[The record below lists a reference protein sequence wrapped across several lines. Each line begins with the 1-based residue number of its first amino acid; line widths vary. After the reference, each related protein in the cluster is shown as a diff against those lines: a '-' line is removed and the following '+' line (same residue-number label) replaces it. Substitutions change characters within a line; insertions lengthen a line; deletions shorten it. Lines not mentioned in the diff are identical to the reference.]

1 MVKRSTRP
9 PLLAVYPAAFC
20 LLMTAG
26 LAGSSSE
33 QELDQLHREL
43 TVRAPITL
51 ELAIEQGD
59 VTVLRGHSDELL
71 IRATLKAGAG
81 ADIPADYLQ
90 SAVVIEQN
98 NELVRIASANDRAS
112 DKLRSEL
119 KIAYRIS
126 IPEHSRVT
134 SSIEKGNLIVVG
146 IDGPVSAKAR
156 TGSIQVAY
164 VMSDVSLQTG
174 DGDLKVEAVSGHVTA
189 ITSDGNIACSRVLAG
204 LSAQTGEGDI
214 TLAAVGPAEA
224 VVQHGTGRIEVGGAR
239 GSLKASTD
247 GGGLHVKAV
256 PHGDW
261 KLNSTSGAIHIELPR
276 AAGFQVNAA
285 TKDGR
290 ISVKR
295 NDWEN
300 PSPAA
305 KEWAQ
310 EINGGGNSIV
320 VYSERG
326 RILIN

>member
-1 MVKRSTRP
+1 MVKRSTHR
-9 PLLAVYPAAFC
+9 LMLAVHPAACC
-20 LLMTAG
+20 LLLTAG
-26 LAGSSSE
+26 VVGSSSAQQVE
-33 QELDQLHREL
+33 QLHREL
-43 TVRAPITL
+43 TVTEPITL
-51 ELAIEQGD
+51 ELALEQGE
-59 VTVLRGHSDELL
+59 VTVLRGHNNELL

-98 NELVRIASANDRAS
+98 NELVKIASANDRAS
-112 DKLRSEL
+112 DKLRAEL

-156 TGSIQVAY
+156 NGSIQVAY
-164 VMSDVSLQTG
+164 VMSDVSLRTG

-239 GSLKASTD
+239 DSLLASTD
-247 GGGLHVKAV
+247 GGDVHVKAV

-261 KLNSTSGAIHIELPR
+261 KLNSTSGSIHIEVPR
-276 AAGFQVNAA
+276 AIGVQVSAA

-290 ISVKR
+290 ISVR
-295 NDWEN
+295 RQDLEN

-305 KEWAQ
+305 KQWIR
-310 EINGGGNSIV
+310 EINGGGKSIR

-326 RILIN
+326 RIVIN